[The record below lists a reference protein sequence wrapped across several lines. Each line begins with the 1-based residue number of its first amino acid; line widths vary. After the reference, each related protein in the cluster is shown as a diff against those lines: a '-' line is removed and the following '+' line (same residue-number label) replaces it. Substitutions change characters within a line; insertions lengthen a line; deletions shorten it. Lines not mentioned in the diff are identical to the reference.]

1 MTGSR
6 RSTSGTC
13 QWVRGAPP
21 QLLRGRNVI
30 WLTRENLDA
39 RKSLRGNPLAIVTRV
54 GWTGLGT
61 CGFLCSACAALVGE
75 HSVDSRER
83 RRALMEKKPFV
94 QPTLK
99 EEASL
104 AEVTLQSSGGINT

>member
-1 MTGSR
+1 M
-6 RSTSGTC
+6 
-13 QWVRGAPP
+13 
-21 QLLRGRNVI
+21 I
-30 WLTRENLDA
+30 WLTCENVDA
-39 RKSLRGNPLAIVTRV
+39 CKSLWGNLLTIVTPV

-61 CGFLCSACAALVGE
+61 CGFLYWSCAALGGE
-75 HSVDSRER
+75 DSVDSSER

-104 AEVTLQSSGGINT
+104 AEVTLQSAILT